1 MSKYPSE
8 WSITVNN
15 LETHAILPQQ
25 GKVHIC
31 PLIRL
36 SFRIY
41 RQCKP
46 RLMESE
52 VPWRTDSTVASRN
65 SPLDASMCM
74 SRSICSPRE
83 DPSIRTSMSFD
94 RVRTFQLAGSATIF
108 YLRSSYHPTDNPR
121 KQSRSTTELRNHWD
135 MISPSPTQTSHSQI
149 ARARGP

>member
-8 WSITVNN
+8 WSITVNKRTPYC
-15 LETHAILPQQ
+15 LSKERYTSGLH
-25 GKVHIC
+25 

-41 RQCKP
+41 KQCRP
-46 RLMESE
+46 RLTESE
-52 VPWRTDSTVASRN
+52 VPWRTDSTLASSN

-74 SRSICSPRE
+74 SRSICAPRE
-83 DPSIRTSMSFD
+83 DPSIRTSMSVD

-135 MISPSPTQTSHSQI
+135 MLSPSPTQTSHS
-149 ARARGP
+149 